1 MQLNTTNNK
10 RQVYGR
16 YLRKL
21 HSIIPSIWPAI
32 SLYPSLIGRPYAKVH
47 YQPDKAIYRIYEDSK
62 KTMRTDWFR
71 VATFKSQAVSV
82 QTPV

>member
-21 HSIIPSIWPAI
+21 HSIIPSIWAAI
-32 SLYPSLIGRPYAKVH
+32 SLYPSLIGSPMRRYIINLIKLYTGFMKIA
-47 YQPDKAIYRIYEDSK
+47 K
-62 KTMRTDWFR
+62 KTMRTDWFK